1 MAQRVALITGA
12 TGQDGAYLAEFLLA
26 KGYEVHGL
34 KRRSSLFRIDH
45 LYEDPHVPGQR
56 FVLHYGDMTDSG
68 SLIRVFGELVA
79 EMVREDLKA
88 VERDE
93 LVKRHGCLQR
103 IARCGSPIESTLR
116 ATRDRSGRRSCG
128 AAVTR
133 I

>member
-1 MAQRVALITGA
+1 MERLGIV
-12 TGQDGAYLAEFLLA
+12 
-26 KGYEVHGL
+26 GL
-34 KRRSSLFRIDH
+34 PNSGKSSLFNA
-45 LYEDPHVPGQR
+45 LTGYPG
-56 FVLHYGDMTDSG
+56 DSRYRK
-68 SLIRVFGELVA
+68 ILVA
-79 EMVREDLKA
+79 PWRM
-88 VERDE
+88 RDE